1 MTPRSALG
9 WTRPVAVLAGLLLVA
24 VGCDYDPNAPGRI
37 GGGRGGGGGGTV
49 DMSGQWTYESELFL
63 SGQGL
68 RCSIEGATLVLE
80 QSDSTFSGSY
90 SSATLICVTAGLP
103 PDTLL
108 RAGFGAVVDGRVR
121 GDSVFFN
128 IDDSRFRHA
137 GRRSGTTV
145 SGTAVMFLDESRTL
159 SGTFTVAKQ

>member
-1 MTPRSALG
+1 MTTRSALRRPG
-9 WTRPVAVLAGLLLVA
+9 PVAVLAGLLLVA
-24 VGCDYDPNAPGRI
+24 VACDYDPNAPGRM
-37 GGGRGGGGGGTV
+37 GGGRGSGGGGTV
-49 DMSGQWTYESELFL
+49 DMSGEWTYESELFL
-63 SGQGL
+63 TGQGL
-68 RCSIEGATLVLE
+68 RCSIEGATFTLE

-90 SSATLICVTAGLP
+90 SRATLVCSATGLP

-128 IDDSRFRHA
+128 IDGSSFRHA

-145 SGTAVMFLDESRTL
+145 SGTAVMFLDDRTL
-159 SGTFTVAKQ
+159 TGTFTLAKP

>member
-1 MTPRSALG
+1 MTTRSALR
-9 WTRPVAVLAGLLLVA
+9 WPRPVAVLAGLLLIV
-24 VGCDYDPNAPGRI
+24 VGCDYDPNAPGRL

-49 DMSGQWTYESELFL
+49 DMSGEWAYKSELFL
-63 SGQGL
+63 TGGGRSC
-68 RCSIEGATLVLE
+68 RIEGATLALE

-90 SSATLICVTAGLP
+90 SSATLICVATGLP

-128 IDDSRFRHA
+128 IDDSRFRHS

-145 SGTAVMFLDESRTL
+145 SGTAVMFLDDRTL
-159 SGTFTVAKQ
+159 TGTFTVAKP